1 MNYETQGPSVAHYQT
16 PDTLVAKKTAKG
28 ESYKNEEESVNRR
41 GSNNI
46 CVPLPVVETR
56 VMPGSSN
63 GMNPDIADN

>member
-1 MNYETQGPSVAHYQT
+1 MAHYQT

-28 ESYKNEEESVNRR
+28 ELQNEEESVNRR

-46 CVPLPVVETR
+46 CVAVGVAVAPVPVVETR

>member
-1 MNYETQGPSVAHYQT
+1 MAHYQT
-16 PDTLVAKKTAKG
+16 PDTLVANKTAKG

-46 CVPLPVVETR
+46 CVAVGVAVAPVVETR

>member
-1 MNYETQGPSVAHYQT
+1 MAHYQN

-46 CVPLPVVETR
+46 CVAVAPVPVVETR
-56 VMPGSSN
+56 VMPDSSN
-63 GMNPDIADN
+63 GINPDIADN